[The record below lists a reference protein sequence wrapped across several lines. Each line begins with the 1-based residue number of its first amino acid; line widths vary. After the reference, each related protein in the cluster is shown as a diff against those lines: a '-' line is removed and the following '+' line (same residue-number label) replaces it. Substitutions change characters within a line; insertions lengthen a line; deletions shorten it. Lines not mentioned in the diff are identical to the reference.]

1 MPKLKTNRGAA
12 KRFKVKKK
20 GKVKAKKGNMRH
32 ILTTK
37 NRKRKRHLRKGTH
50 LEGSDLKQA
59 KRLLPYGSGK

>member
-1 MPKLKTNRGAA
+1 MPKLKTSRGAA
-12 KRFKVKKK
+12 KRFKVKKG

-37 NRKRKRHLRKGTH
+37 RRKRKRKLRQATH
-50 LEGSDLKQA
+50 LEGADLKQA